1 MNRRKIEKSEE
12 IKKREDRLFTVAC
25 ILLFVLGITILITA
39 KRLDFGLIVIILLF
53 TVLPVAYFIMLFIN
67 KKKNVDKPD

>member
-1 MNRRKIEKSEE
+1 MTS
-12 IKKREDRLFTVAC
+12 
-25 ILLFVLGITILITA
+25 ILITA

-67 KKKNVDKPD
+67 KKKNVDKSD